1 MSGLCPVP
9 MLGILWL
16 PIQSTGRVRGWRS
29 WSQKS
34 QKAGQLSTCLS
45 EPKGNITKKSEL
57 QILPF
62 SLTQST
68 STKAIWKCICYV
80 MQLHI
85 LLQLHAHQSRVYE
98 YVHWSYVTCSYIF
111 HVTEVV
117 SFQLCYRQLLYTNCS
132 ANALMVVWSGL
143 CVTGVLAF
151 FIQ

>member
-1 MSGLCPVP
+1 MIGIRLRCLDSVQSPCQEYYGCLFKAQVE
-9 MLGILWL
+9 LGAE
-16 PIQSTGRVRGWRS
+16 GS

-132 ANALMVVWSGL
+132 ANALMVV
-143 CVTGVLAF
+143 
-151 FIQ
+151 